1 LLSGLLGVAF
11 CAIGFV
17 YGDDG
22 APDTPFTYQDLVNHP
37 ERWPAQINML
47 TEVHLPNGEIIS
59 EGQSV
64 DLISVGSEGVV
75 IQTASGQRF
84 EAVPKYCDVVPK
96 ANSFWAALPSE
107 QRAIT
112 LESVA
117 ADMSLWPEKVTL
129 RQSFQTPKHELV
141 NRGFEAPF
149 INFVDDD
156 KVEIN
161 LPAGDIIV
169 NINDT
174 DLLVRARD
182 LVETPQA
189 SRPSIL
195 SVLKGNT
202 VDLNGHLL
210 DCPSAGARYFL
221 LYFAASWDASSQYS
235 TPQLVKLH
243 DDLAQQRPEIAFVF
257 LSGEWMRPSGKS
269 NEQCDSD
276 MLKYLAE
283 DKVTWPAVPPSAWRK
298 CMRLYQHYCIGGVSY
313 FALVDSRG
321 KVLLRGRPDEAH
333 SELLDRLR
341 QMVATLP

>member
-1 LLSGLLGVAF
+1 M
-11 CAIGFV
+11 GFA
-17 YGDDG
+17 YGDGG

-37 ERWPAQINML
+37 ERWPAQIDML

-64 DLISVGSEGVV
+64 DLISVGPEGAV

-84 EAVPKYCDVVPK
+84 EAVPKYCDVVVK

-107 QRAIT
+107 QRAVT

-129 RQSFQTPKHELV
+129 RRSFRTKQGLLDK
-141 NRGFEAPF
+141 GFEALF
-149 INFVDDD
+149 LNFVDDD
-156 KVEIN
+156 NVVIG
-161 LPAGDIIV
+161 LPDGLGVNV
-169 NINDT
+169 NINET

-189 SRPSIL
+189 SRPTIL

-202 VDLNGHLL
+202 VDLNGHPL

-221 LYFAASWDASSQYS
+221 LYFAASWDAASQYS

-243 DDLAQQRPEIAFVF
+243 DDIAQQRPDIAFVF
-257 LSGEWMRPSGKS
+257 LSEEWVRRSEKS
-269 NEQCDSD
+269 MEQYDSD
-276 MLKYLAE
+276 MLKFLTE
-283 DKVTWPAVPPSAWRK
+283 DKVTWPAVPPSASRK
-298 CMRLYQHYCIGGVSY
+298 CKSLYQHYAIGGVSC

-321 KVLLRGRPDEAH
+321 KLLLRGRPDEAH

-341 QMVATLP
+341 QMIATLP